1 MGKKAKSV
9 VIFFVLLLIDQ
20 LTKLWAVK
28 ILKPIGSIKIIHKVY
43 YIFPKHSVYHVTNR
57 SCPHKI

>member
-28 ILKPIGSIKIIHKVY
+28 ILKPIGSIKIIHNVLCGEQGSGFWHY
-43 YIFPKHSVYHVTNR
+43 AE
-57 SCPHKI
+57 

>member
-28 ILKPIGSIKIIHKVY
+28 ILKPIGSIPDY
-43 YIFPKHSVYHVTNR
+43 PECT
-57 SCPHKI
+57 

>member
-1 MGKKAKSV
+1 MEKKAKSV

-28 ILKPIGSIKIIHKVY
+28 ILKPIGSIKIIHNCIRNILCGEQGSGFWHY
-43 YIFPKHSVYHVTNR
+43 AE
-57 SCPHKI
+57 

>member
-28 ILKPIGSIKIIHKVY
+28 ILKPIGSIKIIQKY
-43 YIFPKHSVYHVTNR
+43 TTWRTGERLLALCRINSGSF
-57 SCPHKI
+57 